1 MFTEGLLLSL
11 ISLMVSVDV
20 KHHVYRGLVSR
31 FKAEGPRLDS
41 ASALFFLQKGCGLW
55 TQSYDFVSHN

>member
-20 KHHVYRGLVSR
+20 KHHVYRGLVTVPN
-31 FKAEGPRLDS
+31 KPYGL
-41 ASALFFLQKGCGLW
+41 CGR
-55 TQSYDFVSHN
+55 